1 MVGNPLGS
9 GGLQRGKVG
18 GEMGENAPP
27 QKMRERPPI
36 SGALNGPK
44 MGEMVKKRN
53 DDNVKYKGE
62 RW

>member
-1 MVGNPLGS
+1 MGDS
-9 GGLQRGKVG
+9 RGGKWGEKWGK
-18 GEMGENAPP
+18 MPPP